1 MSFPREN
8 PSALYPRQLLDPSF
22 RIIRVLWFENNSS
35 LHGRQAIHLGML
47 EIPLDQN
54 ELGYDALSYTW
65 GKPTSDLS
73 RQNPW
78 MTGRIT
84 PREYASQ
91 VIYVNGKELTVTTNL
106 LYALERLQP
115 RYQGMRKVQYLW
127 VDAICINQN
136 DDQEK
141 AEQVKMMGDIYK
153 KAAEVL
159 VWLGEEDGDTDSDM
173 AIDLLWGI
181 YCDFVAFVEDSEEAD
196 SIMTQINQ
204 AGDDLQIDR
213 LVTSGVP
220 FTNITGIASKI
231 FQLQKLWIERVDFH
245 GLGVRCDAQAWAAVA
260 RLLGREWFSRL
271 WTYQEKA
278 LARSAT
284 LLVGGKSI
292 AWTDCN
298 TVMGII
304 TNHDNTT
311 GKTKVL
317 PKGEARIFF
326 ESSQPSEANVLALG
340 GSYQNLF
347 EVVRST
353 SSRVCSDP
361 RDKIYGVL
369 GTMSK
374 QDAGYMHILPL
385 VDYAATSTYQKLY
398 TEFAR
403 FYLEDC
409 EDLRILQYC
418 SCHPRSSSGLPSWAP
433 DWSRPQFGN
442 MLPSKAYT
450 AGGQS
455 DPIIGYRS
463 EDKEMVV
470 YGIEIDRI
478 KILAPLAHPDL
489 PDIKAMNEAQQLGL
503 AKDYMMFFGC
513 LYMACQDAD
522 YLGLLQGK
530 WPFRW
535 SDMVAALKWSEPYVT
550 GQTYAEAYWRTLIG
564 DMDPY
569 AFAHVF
575 GQRAPLG
582 LSISNMADIWLE
594 QRPFPA
600 DSDPQEPNHKVRR
613 AQYFYPVSS
622 RVQALTMGKHFYL
635 SHKNL
640 MGIGTHNALE
650 GDIVVVLPG
659 YQVPILLRKRA
670 HEEHYIV
677 VGETYGTYS
686 DPVGPLDGGLLDVV
700 VHGFMDGEAMK
711 NGRLEEFRIR

>member
-1 MSFPREN
+1 MFSLRKKS
-8 PSALYPRQLLDPSF
+8 SALYPRQLIDPDF
-22 RIIRVLWFENNSS
+22 RRIRVLWFESNSS
-35 LHGRQAIHLGML
+35 GRGGSDIHLEML
-47 EIPLDQN
+47 EIPLDQDH
-54 ELGYDALSYTW
+54 LVFDALSYTW
-65 GKPTSDLS
+65 GNPTSELS

-78 MTGRIT
+78 IT
-84 PREYASQ
+84 RRVSPRSYASQ
-91 VIYVNGKELTVTTNL
+91 VIYVNGKELTVTANL
-106 LYALERLQP
+106 VYALKRLQP
-115 RYQGMRKVQYLW
+115 RFHGRRAVQYLW

-159 VWLGEEDGDTDSDM
+159 VRLGEEDGDTDSEM
-173 AIDLLWGI
+173 AIVLLRGI
-181 YCDFVAFVEDSEEAD
+181 YHAFVAFADDSEEAE
-196 SIMTQINQ
+196 SIITQITQ
-204 AGDDLQIDR
+204 QGDDLQSDR
-213 LVTSGVP
+213 PLAT
-220 FTNITGIASKI
+220 TGLPIAELTGLLSKVCS
-231 FQLQKLWIERVDFH
+231 LQKLWIERVDFH
-245 GLGVRCDAQAWAAVA
+245 GLDVRCDARAWAAVA

-284 LLVGGKSI
+284 LLVGGLTM
-292 AWTDCN
+292 AWEDCN

-304 TNHDNTT
+304 TNYDNTSR
-311 GKTKVL
+311 KTKVL

-326 ESSQPSEANVLALG
+326 ESSQPLEANVLAAG
-340 GSYQNLF
+340 GAHQNLF

-353 SSRVCSDP
+353 STRACSDP
-361 RDKIYGVL
+361 RDKIYGIL

-374 QDAGYMHILPL
+374 QDPGYMHILPF

-418 SCHPRSSSGLPSWAP
+418 SCHPRPSSGLPSWAP

-442 MLPSKAYT
+442 MLPNKAYT
-450 AGGQS
+450 AGGHS
-455 DPIIGYRS
+455 NPIIEYRS
-463 EDKEMVV
+463 EDKEMVM
-470 YGIEIDRI
+470 YGMVIDRI
-478 KILAPLAHPDL
+478 KLLAPLAHPDL
-489 PDIKAMNEAQQLGL
+489 PAIKAMNETQLFGL

-513 LYMACQDAD
+513 LYMSSQDAD

-530 WPFRW
+530 WPLSRW
-535 SDMVAALKWSEPYVT
+535 PDMVAALKWHEPYKT

-575 GQRAPLG
+575 GQRAPSG
-582 LSISNMADIWLE
+582 LSISNMADVWLV
-594 QRPFPA
+594 QRALPA
-600 DSDPQEPNHKVRR
+600 DYDPQEPNHKVRR

-635 SHKNL
+635 THKNL

-650 GDIVVVLPG
+650 GDIVVVFPES
-659 YQVPILLRKRA
+659 QVPTLLRKRA
-670 HEEHYIV
+670 VEEHYTV
-677 VGETYGTYS
+677 VGETYGTCI
-686 DPVGPLDGGLLDVV
+686 GP
-700 VHGFMDGEAMK
+700 FCS
-711 NGRLEEFRIR
+711 R

>member
-1 MSFPREN
+1 MSSSRGN
-8 PSALYPRQLLDPSF
+8 SSALYPRQLVDPDF
-22 RIIRVLWFENNSS
+22 RRIRVLWFENNSS
-35 LHGRQAIHLGML
+35 GRGGPDIYLGML
-47 EIPLDQN
+47 EIPLDQDH
-54 ELGYDALSYTW
+54 LVFDALSYTW
-65 GKPTSDLS
+65 GSPTSELS

-78 MTGRIT
+78 IT
-84 PREYASQ
+84 RRVSPRNYKSQ
-91 VIYVNGKELTVTTNL
+91 VIYVNGKELTVTANL
-106 LYALERLQP
+106 VYALKRLQP
-115 RYQGMRKVQYLW
+115 RFHGTRTVQYLW

-141 AEQVKMMGDIYK
+141 AEQVKIMGDIYK

-159 VWLGEEDGDTDSDM
+159 VWLGEEDGDTDSEM
-173 AIDLLWGI
+173 AIVLLRGI
-181 YCDFVAFVEDSEEAD
+181 YHAFVAFADDSEEAE
-196 SIMTQINQ
+196 SIITQITQ
-204 AGDDLQIDR
+204 EGDLQSDR
-213 LVTSGVP
+213 RLATTGVP
-220 FTNITGIASKI
+220 IAELTGLLSKI
-231 FQLQKLWIERVDFH
+231 SSLQKLWIERVDFH
-245 GLGVRCDAQAWAAVA
+245 GLDVRCDARAWAAVA

-284 LLVGGKSI
+284 LLVGGLTM
-292 AWTDCN
+292 AWEDCN

-304 TNHDNTT
+304 TNYDNTT

-326 ESSQPSEANVLALG
+326 ESSQPSEAKVLALG
-340 GSYQNLF
+340 GAHQNLF

-353 SSRVCSDP
+353 STRACSDP
-361 RDKIYGVL
+361 RDKIYGIL

-374 QDAGYMHILPL
+374 QDPGYMHILPL

-418 SCHPRSSSGLPSWAP
+418 SCHPRPSTGLPSWAP

-442 MLPSKAYT
+442 VLPSKAYT

-455 DPIIGYRS
+455 NPIIEYRS

-470 YGIEIDRI
+470 YGVVIDRI

-489 PDIKAMNEAQQLGL
+489 PAIKAMNETQLFGL

-513 LYMACQDAD
+513 LYMSSQDAD

-530 WPFRW
+530 WQTFRW
-535 SDMVAALKWSEPYVT
+535 PDMVAALKWNEPYMT

-564 DMDPY
+564 DMDPH

-575 GQRAPLG
+575 AQRAPSG
-582 LSISNMADIWLE
+582 LSISKMADIWLE
-594 QRPFPA
+594 QRALPA
-600 DSDPQEPNHKVRR
+600 EFDPQEPNHKVRR

-635 SHKNL
+635 THKNL

-650 GDIVVVLPG
+650 GDIVVVFPG
-659 YQVPILLRKRA
+659 SQVPMLLRKRA
-670 HEEHYIV
+670 VEEHYTV

-686 DPVGPLDGGLLDVV
+686 DPC
-700 VHGFMDGEAMK
+700 
-711 NGRLEEFRIR
+711 